1 MKFSKKDLLSLLN
14 ENIDEMAMNFDTDD
28 RPNDDLQNKLQ
39 QGNTPLKKIPLPKTG
54 QEPNQNFQEVLASE
68 RYKQVV
74 ANVRRYTNYQ
84 GNLNGTDGM
93 MPLHH
98 MMYSAFN
105 RIGEI
110 ERNHREELER
120 LAVELV
126 MKEMGVTSDD
136 IDFDGKIINTDQFDT
151 ADFNKDRD
159 QQQNPDEVN
168 VDDNEDGEEE
178 QPQGDA
184 EEEVQL
190 FQDLETLNLER
201 AKRRLINAMTQGAS
215 KKGHYMYHLV
225 GPEIADIT
233 GSEEILNLYGIMMS
247 VNDANYWQFSDDMI
261 ASQGDSVA
269 GKVNVERPGTGGEEG
284 GEEGGEDGDEEDLA
298 YGKPKVIARGINF
311 PVLVHE
317 LIKGVI
323 ELIAVQGQPSDP
335 EMFQQVSQSEDTLE
349 KEMWDLRL
357 GPAIWDKIRSQFPEE
372 VLMEN
377 GKELQNIMLQ
387 YIFKLPAKNF
397 LVFMKEVI
405 SESDNGKKLMS
416 NLMKGIQEMLNQEEY
431 ETTMEGFQSDLS
443 NVSDNTEDDNL
454 LSDLGGLGI
463 NLTSDDDDEESDDDF
478 LSQFRGK

>member
-14 ENIDEMAMNFDTDD
+14 ENIDEMAMNFDTQD
-28 RPNDDLQNKLQ
+28 RPDSGLQNKLQ
-39 QGNTPLKKIPLPKTG
+39 QGDTPLKKVPLPKTG

-74 ANVRRYTNYQ
+74 ANIRRYTNYQ
-84 GNLNGTDGM
+84 GNLNGTGGM
-93 MPLHH
+93 LPLHQ
-98 MMYSAFN
+98 MMMDAYT
-105 RIGEI
+105 RIGQI
-110 ERNHREELER
+110 ERNHRQELEQ

-126 MKEMGVTSDD
+126 LKEMGITTDD
-136 IDFDGKIINTDQFDT
+136 IDFDAKIINTDQFDT
-151 ADFNKDRD
+151 TDFNRD
-159 QQQNPDEVN
+159 GGPQQNPDEVN
-168 VDDNEDGEEE
+168 VDDNEDGNE
-178 QPQGDA
+178 QPQQQGDVQD
-184 EEEVQL
+184 EIQL

-247 VNDANYWQFSDDMI
+247 VNDANYWQFSDEMI
-261 ASQGDSVA
+261 TSQGDSVA
-269 GKVNVERPGTGGEEG
+269 GKVQVERPGGDGEE
-284 GEEGGEDGDEEDLA
+284 EDGDEEDLA
-298 YGKPKVIARGINF
+298 YAKPKVIARGINF

-317 LIKGVI
+317 LIKGVV

-335 EMFQQVSQSEDTLE
+335 EMFQQVSQHEDTLE

-357 GPAIWDKIRSQFPEE
+357 GPAIWERIRSSFPEE

-387 YIFKLPAKNF
+387 NIFKLPAKNF
-397 LVFMKEVI
+397 LVLLKEVMSG
-405 SESDNGKKLMS
+405 SENGKKLMS
-416 NLMKGIQEMLNQEEY
+416 DLLKGIQEMLNQEEY

-443 NVSDNTEDDNL
+443 DISNETEDDEFTAYL
-454 LSDLGGLGI
+454 RELGI
-463 NLTSDDDDEESDDDF
+463 NPSDDDDEESDEDF
-478 LSQFRGK
+478 LNQFRSK

>member
-14 ENIDEMAMNFDTDD
+14 ENIDEMAMNFDTQD
-28 RPNDDLQNKLQ
+28 RPDSGLQNKLQ
-39 QGNTPLKKIPLPKTG
+39 QGDTPLKKVPLPKTG

-74 ANVRRYTNYQ
+74 ANIRRYTNYQ
-84 GNLNGTDGM
+84 GNLNGTGGM
-93 MPLHH
+93 LPLHQ
-98 MMYSAFN
+98 MMMDAYT
-105 RIGEI
+105 RIGQI
-110 ERNHREELER
+110 ERNHRQELEQ

-126 MKEMGVTSDD
+126 LKEMGITTDD
-136 IDFDGKIINTDQFDT
+136 IDFDAKIINTDQFDT
-151 ADFNKDRD
+151 ADFNRD
-159 QQQNPDEVN
+159 GGPQQNPDEVN
-168 VDDNEDGEEE
+168 VDDNEDGNE
-178 QPQGDA
+178 QPQQQGDVQD
-184 EEEVQL
+184 EIQL

-247 VNDANYWQFSDDMI
+247 VNDANYWQFSDEMI
-261 ASQGDSVA
+261 TSQGDSVA
-269 GKVNVERPGTGGEEG
+269 GKVQVERPGGDGEE
-284 GEEGGEDGDEEDLA
+284 EDGDEEDLA
-298 YGKPKVIARGINF
+298 YAKPKVIARGINF

-317 LIKGVI
+317 LIKGVV

-335 EMFQQVSQSEDTLE
+335 EMFQQVSQHEDTLE

-357 GPAIWDKIRSQFPEE
+357 GPAIWERIRSSFPEE

-387 YIFKLPAKNF
+387 NIFKLPAKNF
-397 LVFMKEVI
+397 LVLLKEVMSG
-405 SESDNGKKLMS
+405 SENGKKLMS
-416 NLMKGIQEMLNQEEY
+416 DLLKGIQEMLNQEEY

-443 NVSDNTEDDNL
+443 DISNETEDDEFTAYL
-454 LSDLGGLGI
+454 RELGI
-463 NLTSDDDDEESDDDF
+463 NPSDDDDEESDEDF
-478 LSQFRGK
+478 LNQFRSK